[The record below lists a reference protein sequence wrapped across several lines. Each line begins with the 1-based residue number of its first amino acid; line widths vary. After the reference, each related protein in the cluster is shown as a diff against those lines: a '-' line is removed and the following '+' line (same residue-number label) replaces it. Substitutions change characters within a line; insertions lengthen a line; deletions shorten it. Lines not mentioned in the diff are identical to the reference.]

1 MKARITIRDVPEH
14 VRNELAACAARQGQS
29 MQRFLLA
36 QFEQMASTPTVEDL
50 LQEVERRKRAAPEFV
65 PPEEIAKARDS
76 DRR

>member
-14 VRNELAACAARQGQS
+14 VRNELAARAARQGQS

-36 QFEQMASTPTVEDL
+36 QLEQMASTPTVEDL